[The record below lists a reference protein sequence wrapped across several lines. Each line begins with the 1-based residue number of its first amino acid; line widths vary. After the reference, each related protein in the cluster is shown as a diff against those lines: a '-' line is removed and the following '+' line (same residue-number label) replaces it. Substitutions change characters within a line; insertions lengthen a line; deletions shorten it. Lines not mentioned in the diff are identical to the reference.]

1 MSHER
6 RKTKIGK
13 VISDKMHKT
22 LVVSVEWRSPHRIY
36 KKNVRKW
43 SRFKVHDENNVGNLG
58 DTVLITESRPYSKT
72 KRWKLSEILQSGDV
86 ADLHPRDIIVDGL
99 DDSGKD
105 ASSAVAEP
113 EPAEEDVIAEVSEV
127 EGDVVAEVSEVE
139 EDVVAEVSEVE
150 EDVVAEVSE
159 VEGDVVAEVSEVEG
173 DVVAEVSEVEPEV
186 K

>member
-6 RKTKIGK
+6 KKTKIGK
-13 VISDKMHKT
+13 VTSDKMHKT

-43 SRFKVHDENNVGNLG
+43 SRFKVHDENNLGSLG

-72 KRWKLSEILQSGDV
+72 KRWKLSEILQKGDV
-86 ADLHPRDIIVDGL
+86 ADLQPSDIVIDGL
-99 DDSGKD
+99 DDSAKEV
-105 ASSAVAEP
+105 SSAVA
-113 EPAEEDVIAEVSEV
+113 DT
-127 EGDVVAEVSEVE
+127 E
-139 EDVVAEVSEVE
+139 EDVVAEVSEPEADTE

-159 VEGDVVAEVSEVEG
+159 PEADTEEDVVAEVSEPEA
-173 DVVAEVSEVEPEV
+173 DTEV